1 MLGLTPDEFRKL
13 SPLELMKML
22 DGYEMRKREM
32 LWLASYFTA
41 NLMATQIKNVTP
53 EKLMRPFLPQKTKE
67 EKEEE
72 RAQFFKDFYAKR
84 KEETAWRQ

>member
-1 MLGLTPDEFRKL
+1 MLGLKPGEFRKL

-22 DGYEMRKREM
+22 DGYESRKREI
-32 LWLASYFTA
+32 LWLVSYFTA

-53 EKLMRPFLPQKTKE
+53 EKLMRPFLPRKSKE

-72 RAQFFKDFYAKR
+72 RTKFFKEFYSKR
-84 KEETAWRQ
+84 KEETAWQQ